1 LTKALVMW
9 PRWPF
14 GRGGPY
20 GALPSGEL
28 MRRIASWSMPSFFAA
43 LVTTGSMMAFA
54 CIGPGDRC
62 CDRGGVLVTTAT
74 PRQRMAGGCQMSD
87 AALAADR

>member
-1 LTKALVMW
+1 
-9 PRWPF
+9 
-14 GRGGPY
+14 
-20 GALPSGEL
+20 